1 MNFEVFIQKAMTKGL
16 SAVEIYH
23 TASEETMISLFN
35 GAVDKAE
42 IKNSNVYSVRGIYKG
57 KMAYVTFE
65 NEAEDSD
72 NLIAKLIENA
82 ESLTTDEE
90 FEIFAG
96 SKEYPKWETVDGGFS
111 QATMTDKIK
120 LIKDVEHIASNMD
133 KRVTFLPYCGYSEEK
148 VSTRIVNSY
157 GLDIAKNY
165 QYGVLVLQV
174 IAKEEKDTQSGFE
187 IVVTLNYADLD
198 PQKVA
203 KKAVEKALSK
213 LNASPVESKTYPIII
228 ENETMCDLLQGF
240 SSMFSGEAAIKKLT
254 PLIGKEGEK
263 IMGECVSIVDDPF
276 LKDAINRQP
285 FDDEGVVCYKKMVVD
300 KGVFKTMLHNLK
312 TAKYFKTTSTGNGFK
327 AGTAGAI
334 SVAGVN
340 LYVAPGSMSK
350 DEMIA
355 NTEEGLLITDMTG
368 LNAGLNPISGDFS
381 LQSSGYLIKDGKIVR
396 PINLVVVSGNFLKM
410 MNQIETLGSDLYVSY
425 KGVGAPSIKFKGLPV
440 SGK

>member
-96 SKEYPKWETVDGGFS
+96 SKEYPKWEIVDGGFS

-228 ENETMCDLLQGF
+228 EN
-240 SSMFSGEAAIKKLT
+240 
-254 PLIGKEGEK
+254 
-263 IMGECVSIVDDPF
+263 
-276 LKDAINRQP
+276 
-285 FDDEGVVCYKKMVVD
+285 
-300 KGVFKTMLHNLK
+300 
-312 TAKYFKTTSTGNGFK
+312 
-327 AGTAGAI
+327 
-334 SVAGVN
+334 
-340 LYVAPGSMSK
+340 
-350 DEMIA
+350 
-355 NTEEGLLITDMTG
+355 
-368 LNAGLNPISGDFS
+368 
-381 LQSSGYLIKDGKIVR
+381 
-396 PINLVVVSGNFLKM
+396 
-410 MNQIETLGSDLYVSY
+410 
-425 KGVGAPSIKFKGLPV
+425 
-440 SGK
+440 